1 MKIANYEKE
10 TTKMSNYDYYDDYYG
25 DEGGFVKN
33 RNHRQKKKFKG
44 KGHQSRK
51 SESERWSE
59 IIEASDE
66 YSSYA
71 DEGAEFSDNAHAKYR
86 SSAYAPANP
95 HGQSGKSHDRKPS
108 EPKKFVANPDTTKNI
123 KGVDIDF
130 GGVVAMAKEDSDA
143 KGYKTYGIRF
153 TFKGSKGLYR
163 VVWFNKN
170 LYLRDKI
177 FDEKKAYWESLQN
190 GSGENA

>member
-1 MKIANYEKE
+1 
-10 TTKMSNYDYYDDYYG
+10 MSNYDYYEDYYS
-25 DEGGFVKN
+25 DEGGFIKN
-33 RNHRQKKKFKG
+33 RNRHKKKKFKG

-51 SESERWSE
+51 SESERWRE
-59 IIEASDE
+59 IIDASDD

-71 DEGAEFSDNAHAKYR
+71 DEKIEFTNNAYIKYR
-86 SSAYAPANP
+86 NNEETPT
-95 HGQSGKSHDRKPS
+95 KSYDHSNKSYNQRPS
-108 EPKKFVANPDTTKNI
+108 EPKKFVANPETTKNI

-130 GGVVAMAKEDSDA
+130 SGVVAMAKEDSDA

-163 VVWFNKN
+163 IVWFNKN

-177 FDEKKAYWESLQN
+177 FDEKKAYWESLQKDSGRTTN
-190 GSGENA
+190 GN

>member
-1 MKIANYEKE
+1 
-10 TTKMSNYDYYDDYYG
+10 MSNYDYYEDYYG

-33 RNHRQKKKFKG
+33 RNHKQKKKFKG

-59 IIEASDE
+59 IIEANDE
-66 YSSYA
+66 YLSYA
-71 DEGAEFSDNAHAKYR
+71 DTKYR
-86 SSAYAPANP
+86 NSVDAPTKSY
-95 HGQSGKSHDRKPS
+95 GQNNKSYDQRPS

-130 GGVVAMAKEDSDA
+130 SGVVAMAKEDSDA

-163 VVWFNKN
+163 IVWFNKN

-177 FDEKKAYWESLQN
+177 YDEKKAYWESLQN

>member
-1 MKIANYEKE
+1 
-10 TTKMSNYDYYDDYYG
+10 MSNYDYYEDYYG

-33 RNHRQKKKFKG
+33 RNHKQKKKFKG

-59 IIEASDE
+59 IIEASDD
-66 YSSYA
+66 YSFYS
-71 DEGAEFSDNAHAKYR
+71 DEGAEFSNN
-86 SSAYAPANP
+86 AYAKHRNNADAPT
-95 HGQSGKSHDRKPS
+95 KSYSQKPS

-130 GGVVAMAKEDSDA
+130 SGVVAMTKEDSDA

-163 VVWFNKN
+163 IVWFNKN

-177 FDEKKAYWESLQN
+177 FEEKKAYWESLQN

>member
-1 MKIANYEKE
+1 
-10 TTKMSNYDYYDDYYG
+10 MSNYDYYDDYYG
-25 DEGGFVKN
+25 DEGGFVKD
-33 RNHRQKKKFKG
+33 RNHKQKKNFKG
-44 KGHQSRK
+44 KGHQSHK

-59 IIEASDE
+59 IIEANED

-71 DEGAEFSDNAHAKYR
+71 DEKNDFPNNAHPKYR
-86 SSAYAPANP
+86 NNTAGYSKSD
-95 HGQSGKSHDRKPS
+95 GQDKKSYDQKPS
-108 EPKKFVANPDTTKNI
+108 EPKKFVANPETTKNI

-163 VVWFNKN
+163 IVWFNKN

-177 FDEKKAYWESLQN
+177 YDEKKAYWESLQN
-190 GSGENA
+190 SSEGNA

>member
-1 MKIANYEKE
+1 
-10 TTKMSNYDYYDDYYG
+10 MSNYDYYEDEDYYDG
-25 DEGGFVKN
+25 EGGFVKN

-59 IIEASDE
+59 IIEANDE
-66 YSSYA
+66 YFPYT
-71 DEGAEFSDNAHAKYR
+71 DEKVAFVPRVRQKYGDGAET
-86 SSAYAPANP
+86 SSKSYSQNSKP
-95 HGQSGKSHDRKPS
+95 HDQRLG
-108 EPKKFVANPDTTKNI
+108 EPRKFVANPETTKNI

-130 GGVVAMAKEDSDA
+130 SGVVAMAKEESDA

-163 VVWFNKN
+163 IVWFNKN
-170 LYLRDKI
+170 LYLRDKVY
-177 FDEKKAYWESLQN
+177 DEKKAYWESLQN
-190 GSGENA
+190 SSETKEPSRTE